1 MENGE
6 LPELAGTLSQEP
18 ARRSD
23 IVSAGSA
30 MGDSTLER
38 YRLLSRRPA
47 LRLELRQG
55 RAPLLWVSAA
65 LAGCGFA
72 GLAVGVATWL
82 FASAALAAAVALAA
96 LGARERWTIGAR
108 GVRFAR
114 APWLPPRRI
123 PRDAIE
129 RVTLRSGV
137 GDGDASDLSWEV
149 ALEDGDGGGRFVFA
163 FREELPARVLGALAV
178 EALELERV
186 EGGDGG
192 PEIAAAVRDAL
203 ARL

>member
-6 LPELAGTLSQEP
+6 LPGLAGTLSQEP
-18 ARRSD
+18 ARRFD

-30 MGDSTLER
+30 MDDSTLER

-55 RAPLLWVSAA
+55 RAPGLWFAAA
-65 LAGCGFA
+65 LGGCGLA
-72 GLAVGVATWL
+72 GLAMGVRSWFFTLAAVAL
-82 FASAALAAAVALAA
+82 LAALAAVA
-96 LGARERWTIGAR
+96 ARDRWTIGPR
-108 GVRFAR
+108 GVRFTR
-114 APWLPPRRI
+114 APWLPANRLPRET
-123 PRDAIE
+123 IE

-137 GDGDASDLSWEV
+137 GDGDASDLPWQI
-149 ALEDGDGGGRFVFA
+149 ALEDGHGGGRVVFA

-192 PEIAAAVRDAL
+192 PEVAAAVRDAL